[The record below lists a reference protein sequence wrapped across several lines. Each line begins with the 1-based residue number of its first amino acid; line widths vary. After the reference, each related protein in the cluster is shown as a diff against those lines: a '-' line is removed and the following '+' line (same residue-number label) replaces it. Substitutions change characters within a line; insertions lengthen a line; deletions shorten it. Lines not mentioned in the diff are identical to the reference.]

1 MATYLPNVTD
11 VIPEPAL
18 FTPNFS
24 FLDTMLRR
32 RQGLYEQGFAQVNS
46 AYNFVNRNVT
56 NPYSAQTRDRFLK
69 QANENLKNLSSLDLS
84 QQQNVQSAASVFEP
98 FIKNRPVLMDMA
110 FTAHMD
116 QQESIAESYR
126 LKDGGKEFSEDNV
139 AYIRQQ
145 RAAFAN
151 DDIST
156 VGSYY
161 SNRRSFNP
169 YYDYYKE
176 VKEAMKEFKP
186 STYKIDHINGLY
198 KITKDDKSWR
208 EAEVAEY
215 LNGVLSDKAKQQMR
229 IESQVRLNNSP
240 ENLAVS
246 YKQVAQ
252 QQLEMNKYNM
262 DLIDKEIVTTKDKA
276 LLDKLKVRKQSLE
289 DNNRE
294 IDTNIQNIS
303 KGDLSYIKNNSERLS
318 SSIYFNSKLSGFVKS
333 FAHDDITTSIDA
345 DQVGLS
351 LMREARADARQQRAF
366 AHAEKMKMLE
376 VDGLP
381 GNFQTREL
389 AEGEEGRGIESSIN
403 KMQTDIDTYNKQKEQ
418 VTAEMQKYVLNKI
431 KERDPNTKYTEKDM
445 TQSFINS
452 WKKTAAPGGKPL
464 MPGDTFEK
472 YQNEL
477 ARIHAIQNTA
487 IEKLNSIEA
496 GATQGMSQA
505 EKNSI
510 AQANQK
516 INTIGTITL
525 DDGSKL
531 SAKELAIG
539 LRNGT
544 ASASTIITGGFGGSP
559 ATHMT
564 TFKINGKQV
573 NASVTYNDPLNR
585 TRSTNAS
592 LLSAYNSIRG
602 QMSSLGNT
610 YDKYI
615 KNRENYIKNNFSDL
629 RLTTKVISFDAGSN
643 NAKSLEGSIG
653 TFLPEG
659 YDFKHAGVGATPTN
673 QGNAY
678 FYITPKGDGKDN
690 ADDIATKLTAAG
702 AKVRVIKT
710 EKGPAIFEVEGLNN
724 RVANQF
730 RQYSPLESAVVSQMQ
745 SYTGAR
751 DYQSAPFTTPYGDTK
766 FIIKKSGNL
775 YYLHVNGLGETY
787 PTTFNSPIEAIGAAR
802 LLSSAEI
809 DPRTGKKI
817 SDYGAK
823 MFMNEVAGS
832 NTQTIDVSGMDYNY
846 RYE

>member
-1 MATYLPNVTD
+1 
-11 VIPEPAL
+11 
-18 FTPNFS
+18 
-24 FLDTMLRR
+24 MLRR

-46 AYNFVNRNVT
+46 AYNFVNRSVT
-56 NPYSAQTRDRFLK
+56 NPYSGKVRDTFLK
-69 QANENLKNLSSLDLS
+69 QAQDNLKNLSSLDLS
-84 QQQNVQSAASVFEP
+84 QQQNVKVAAGVFEP
-98 FIKNRPVLMDMA
+98 FVKNRAVLADMA
-110 FTAHMD
+110 VTAHWD
-116 QQESIAESYR
+116 QQESIADSFR
-126 LKDGGKEFSEDNV
+126 LKDGGKEYSEDNV
-139 AYIRQQ
+139 NYIRQQ
-145 RAAFAN
+145 RQAFAN
-151 DDIST
+151 DTIDT
-156 VGSYY
+156 VGQYY
-161 SNRRSFNP
+161 ANRRSYTP

-176 VKEAMKEFKP
+176 VKEAMKDFKP

-208 EAEVAEY
+208 EAEVSEY

-240 ENLAVS
+240 ETLAVA

-252 QQLEMNKYNM
+252 QQLDMNKYNM
-262 DLIDKEIVTTKDKA
+262 DLIDKDIITTKDKA
-276 LLDKLKVRKQSLE
+276 VLDKLKIRKQNLE

-303 KGDLSYIKNNSERLS
+303 KGDLSYIKNNSEKLS

-351 LMREARADARQQRAF
+351 LMREDRADARQQRAF
-366 AHAEKMKMLE
+366 SHAEKLKMIE
-376 VDGLP
+376 VEGIP

-389 AEGEEGRGIESSIN
+389 AEGEGGKGIETSIN

-418 VTAEMQKYVLNKI
+418 ITLEMKKHVLNKV
-431 KERDPNTKYTEKDM
+431 KERDPNTKLTLQQIDQPFIEK
-445 TQSFINS
+445 

-464 MPGDTFEK
+464 MPGDAFER
-472 YQNEL
+472 YTSEL
-477 ARIHAIQNTA
+477 ARIHAIQNSA

-510 AQANQK
+510 AKANQK
-516 INTIGTITL
+516 INAMGTITL

-539 LRNGT
+539 LKNGT
-544 ASASTIITGGFGGSP
+544 VSASTIVTGGFGGSP
-559 ATHMT
+559 ATHLT

-573 NASVTYNDPLNR
+573 NASITYNDPLNR
-585 TRSTNAS
+585 TRSTNTS
-592 LLSAYNSIRG
+592 LLSAYNNIRG
-602 QMSSLGNT
+602 QMSTLGNT

-615 KNRENYIKNNFSDL
+615 KNRENYIKNNFADL
-629 RLTTKVISFDAGSN
+629 RLTTKVISFDQGSL

-690 ADDIATKLTAAG
+690 PDDIATKLTAAG

-730 RQYSPLESAVVSQMQ
+730 RQYSPLESSIVSQMQ

-787 PTTFNSPIEAIGAAR
+787 PETFSSPVEAISAAR

-809 DPRTGKKI
+809 DPTTGKKV

-823 MFMNEVAGS
+823 MFQREVSGS
-832 NTQTIDVSGMDYNY
+832 NTQFLNMSGMDYDY

>member
-84 QQQNVQSAASVFEP
+84 QQQNVQAAASVFEP

-602 QMSSLGNT
+602 QMNSLGNT

-823 MFMNEVAGS
+823 MFMNEVSGS
-832 NTQTIDVSGMDYNY
+832 NTQMIDVSGMDYNY

>member
-1 MATYLPNVTD
+1 
-11 VIPEPAL
+11 
-18 FTPNFS
+18 
-24 FLDTMLRR
+24 
-32 RQGLYEQGFAQVNS
+32 
-46 AYNFVNRNVT
+46 
-56 NPYSAQTRDRFLK
+56 
-69 QANENLKNLSSLDLS
+69 
-84 QQQNVQSAASVFEP
+84 
-98 FIKNRPVLMDMA
+98 
-110 FTAHMD
+110 
-116 QQESIAESYR
+116 

-602 QMSSLGNT
+602 QMNSLGNT

-823 MFMNEVAGS
+823 MFMNEVSGS
-832 NTQTIDVSGMDYNY
+832 NTQMIDVSGMDYNY